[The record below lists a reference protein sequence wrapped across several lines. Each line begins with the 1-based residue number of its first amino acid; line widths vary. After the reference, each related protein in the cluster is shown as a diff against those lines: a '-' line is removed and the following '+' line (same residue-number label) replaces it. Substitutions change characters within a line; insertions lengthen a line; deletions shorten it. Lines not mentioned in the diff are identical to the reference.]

1 MERCPWEQIFAERF
15 LLRGPPSKALQFLVA
30 KEPGDI
36 ILKGQPSL
44 QREKFRG
51 RGPPE
56 GSEFTQNFVAH
67 FMEPTH
73 L

>member
-1 MERCPWEQIFAERF
+1 MERCPWEQIFAKR
-15 LLRGPPSKALQFLVA
+15 LPPSMALQFLVA
-30 KEPGDI
+30 KELGDI

-44 QREKFRG
+44 QREKSGG
-51 RGPPE
+51 RGPSE

-67 FMEPTH
+67 LMEPTH